1 MNLQILFIMLLSID
15 EYLADPLVDLNDM
28 DLIIA
33 YYESFLSVRQDQE
46 TLLPHHITDNDAEI
60 MESTESSS

>member
-1 MNLQILFIMLLSID
+1 MLLSID

-28 DLIIA
+28 DLIIT
-33 YYESFLSVRQDQE
+33 YYERLLSVRQDQR
-46 TLLPHHITDNDAEI
+46 TLLPHHITDNNEEV

>member
-1 MNLQILFIMLLSID
+1 MLLSID

-33 YYESFLSVRQDQE
+33 YYESFLSVRQDQRA
-46 TLLPHHITDNDAEI
+46 LLPHHITDNDAEI